1 MSFWDY
7 LCVPF
12 GWLLRVLYEGI
23 HSYGWALILYTLVVK
38 IILLPFQMKSKKSM
52 VRMNRVQPQIKEIQ
66 TKYANNQQKMN
77 EEMQELYLREGV
89 NPMSGCLWSLLPFP
103 LLIALYSIIRQPLT
117 HLMMLSNDTVT
128 KITEVAQKS
137 GFTVNKT
144 SELPLSQFVTD
155 NWDKFKGFASEG
167 LFKID
172 YKFLGIDLGAIPSE
186 HFKELK
192 TGSWAVIGLLLI
204 PVISAVLSY
213 LQSKVS
219 MSGTPNAQG
228 ADASARSNRTMLIMM
243 PLISLWIAYTLPAAL
258 GLYWIAS
265 SFFMM
270 IQEYL
275 LTKYYNNHMEKELS
289 EKEKAK
295 REARLKRM
303 EAAREMQRQNAA
315 NGTPVKQNKANSKK
329 TTEKTDRKAST
340 TENGRVGDR
349 PYARGRS
356 FDASHY
362 GE

>member
-12 GWLLRVLYEGI
+12 AWLLRALYEGI

-38 IILLPFQMKSKKSM
+38 IVLLPFQMKSKKSM
-52 VRMNRVQPQIKEIQ
+52 MRMNRVQPLVKEIQ

-77 EEMQELYLREGV
+77 EEMQELYVKEGV

-117 HLMMLSNDTVT
+117 HLMKLSESTIV
-128 KITEVAQKS
+128 KITETAQKI
-137 GFTVNKT
+137 GFEVNKA
-144 SELPLSQFVTD
+144 SELPLSKFVTEH
-155 NWDKFKGFASEG
+155 WSEFKQFASKG

-172 YKFLGIDLGAIPSE
+172 YTFLGVDLSAIPSE

-192 TGSWAVIGLLLI
+192 TGSWGVIGLLLI
-204 PVISAVLSY
+204 PVLSAVLSY

-219 MSGTPNAQG
+219 MSGTPNADG
-228 ADASARSNRTMLIMM
+228 ADASARSNRTMLIIM

-265 SFFMM
+265 SLFMM
-270 IQEYL
+270 IQEYV

-289 EKEKAK
+289 EKEKEK
-295 REARLKRM
+295 REARLKKM

-315 NGTPVKQNKANSKK
+315 YSAPKQNKPSGKK
-329 TTEKTDRKAST
+329 SEKSDKKAST